1 MESLIKFYFIHVY
14 QGSLPDM
21 AVERIRTVNDTHNLM
36 SIANII
42 VMIVDWR
49 NEWGLNISNDCQGL
63 F

>member
-42 VMIVDWR
+42 VMIVD
-49 NEWGLNISNDCQGL
+49 
-63 F
+63 